1 MLPWNVSIRIVK
13 LMRIYFKMRD
23 YFPFLLTLICSFAL
37 IVSCGDSISIS
48 EDSEKKDVSNSIPIM
63 SGSSPYL
70 PKVNEIDIDLGDSK
84 GSPKELEAVWEAWAI
99 LNKEHV
105 DRNTF
110 NSDEF
115 EESAIKGLINSVND
129 QHTSYI
135 DPVVL
140 EIEQTDLS
148 GEFEGIGAHVRIR
161 ADGAIQIISPIE
173 GGPAESAGIK
183 PGDIILSVDGESLE
197 GFSLLEAVS
206 KIRGPRGSEVEL
218 LVKHVGQLEPVTINV
233 VRDVIA
239 LPSVLVRSEPGDK
252 IAHIRIT
259 EFKEDTPERLQESLT
274 QLLVNGEA
282 EGLILDV
289 RNNPGGYLQKV
300 FQIADM
306 FLNESIILIEQ
317 RKDNEVIWESS
328 DGGLAVDV
336 PLVLLVNRYSAS
348 GSEILMG
355 AFQDTDR
362 AKVVG
367 ERTFG
372 KGTVNMFKKLSNGGG
387 LYMSIGRWYTP
398 DRRIIEGEGL
408 EPDIEVTDRDPK
420 EADIK
425 QIEKAKE
432 ILDSLINS

>member
-1 MLPWNVSIRIVK
+1 MFSIRIVK

-259 EFKEDTPERLQESLT
+259 EFKEDTPERLRESLT

>member
-1 MLPWNVSIRIVK
+1 
-13 LMRIYFKMRD
+13 MRIYFKMRD

-259 EFKEDTPERLQESLT
+259 EFKEDTPERLQESLN

>member
-1 MLPWNVSIRIVK
+1 MLPCNVSIRIVK

-23 YFPFLLTLICSFAL
+23 FFRFFLTLICSVTF

-48 EDSEKKDVSNSIPIM
+48 EDTEKKDVSNSIPIM

-140 EIEQTDLS
+140 DIEQTDLS

>member
-1 MLPWNVSIRIVK
+1 MFSIRIVK

>member
-1 MLPWNVSIRIVK
+1 MNSYSRFLVTSI
-13 LMRIYFKMRD
+13 FTCA
-23 YFPFLLTLICSFAL
+23 LLFACSE
-37 IVSCGDSISIS
+37 DISIS
-48 EDSEKKDVSNSIPIM
+48 ETSEKAESTVDAENENSNA
-63 SGSSPYL
+63 PYL
-70 PKVNEIDIDLGDSK
+70 PKLNEENIDLGSSK
-84 GSPKELEAVWEAWAI
+84 GTPSELEAVWEAWAI

-105 DRNTF
+105 DRNSF
-110 NSDEF
+110 DSEEF
-115 EESAIKGLINSVND
+115 EESAIKGLISSVDD
-129 QHTSYI
+129 QHTAYI

-161 ADGAIQIISPIE
+161 EDGAIQIISPIE

-197 GFSLLEAVS
+197 GSSLLEAVS
-206 KIRGPRGSEVEL
+206 MIRGPRGSSVEL
-218 LVKHVGQLEPVTINV
+218 LVKHVGQLDPVLISV

-239 LPSVLVRSEPGDK
+239 HPSVLVRSEPEDE

-259 EFKEDTPERLQESLT
+259 EFKGDTPERLREVLT
-274 QLLVNGEA
+274 QISEDSA
-282 EGLILDV
+282 EGLTLDL
-289 RNNPGGYLQKV
+289 RNNPGGYLQQV
-300 FQIADM
+300 FRIADM
-306 FLNESIILIEQ
+306 FLGKSVILIEQ
-317 RKDNEVIWESS
+317 RKDEEVIWESS
-328 DGGLAVDV
+328 KGGIAVDI
-336 PLVLLVNRYSAS
+336 PLVILVNRYSAS

-355 AFQDTDR
+355 AFQDSGR
-362 AKVVG
+362 ATAIG

-408 EPDIEVTDRDPK
+408 EPDIEVIDRDPK
-420 EADIK
+420 EADII

-432 ILDSLINS
+432 IHSGLIRS

>member
-1 MLPWNVSIRIVK
+1 MNSYSR
-13 LMRIYFKMRD
+13 
-23 YFPFLLTLICSFAL
+23 LLVTLIFTCGLLFA
-37 IVSCGDSISIS
+37 CAEDISIS
-48 EDSEKKDVSNSIPIM
+48 ETSEKVETTVDPENENSNA
-63 SGSSPYL
+63 PYL
-70 PKVNEIDIDLGDSK
+70 PQLDEKNIDLGSSK
-84 GSPKELEAVWEAWAI
+84 GTPSELEAVWEAWAI

-105 DRNTF
+105 DRNSF
-110 NSDEF
+110 DSEEF
-115 EESAIKGLINSVND
+115 EESAIKGLISSVDD
-129 QHTSYI
+129 QHTAYI

-161 ADGAIQIISPIE
+161 EDGAIQIISPIE

-197 GFSLLEAVS
+197 GSSLLEAVS
-206 KIRGPRGSEVEL
+206 MIRGPRGSSVEL
-218 LVKHVGQLEPVTINV
+218 LVKHVGQLDPVLISV

-239 LPSVLVRSEPGDK
+239 LPSVLVRSEPGDE

-259 EFKEDTPERLQESLT
+259 EFKGDTPERLREVLIPIIED
-274 QLLVNGEA
+274 GA
-282 EGLILDV
+282 EGLILDL
-289 RNNPGGYLQKV
+289 RNNPGGYLQQV
-300 FQIADM
+300 FRIADM
-306 FLNESIILIEQ
+306 FLGKSVILIEQ
-317 RKDNEVIWESS
+317 RKDEEVIWESS
-328 DGGLAVDV
+328 EGGIAVDI
-336 PLVLLVNRYSAS
+336 PLVILVNRYSAS

-355 AFQDTDR
+355 AFQDSGR
-362 AKVVG
+362 ATVIG

-408 EPDIEVTDRDPK
+408 EPDIEVIDRDPK
-420 EADIK
+420 EADIM

-432 ILDSLINS
+432 ILSGLIRS

>member
-259 EFKEDTPERLQESLT
+259 EFKEDTPERLQESLN

>member
-1 MLPWNVSIRIVK
+1 
-13 LMRIYFKMRD
+13 MRIYFKMRD
-23 YFPFLLTLICSFAL
+23 YFLFLLTLICSFAL

-259 EFKEDTPERLQESLT
+259 EFKEDTPERLQESLN

>member
-1 MLPWNVSIRIVK
+1 MLPCNVSIRIVK

-70 PKVNEIDIDLGDSK
+70 PEVNEIDIDLGDSK

-259 EFKEDTPERLQESLT
+259 EFKEDTPERLQESLNE
-274 QLLVNGEA
+274 LLVNGEA

-317 RKDNEVIWESS
+317 SKDNEVIW
-328 DGGLAVDV
+328 
-336 PLVLLVNRYSAS
+336 
-348 GSEILMG
+348 
-355 AFQDTDR
+355 
-362 AKVVG
+362 
-367 ERTFG
+367 
-372 KGTVNMFKKLSNGGG
+372 
-387 LYMSIGRWYTP
+387 
-398 DRRIIEGEGL
+398 
-408 EPDIEVTDRDPK
+408 
-420 EADIK
+420 
-425 QIEKAKE
+425 
-432 ILDSLINS
+432 

>member
-110 NSDEF
+110 NADEF

-259 EFKEDTPERLQESLT
+259 EFKEDTPERLQESLN

>member
-1 MLPWNVSIRIVK
+1 LK
-13 LMRIYFKMRD
+13 
-23 YFPFLLTLICSFAL
+23 
-37 IVSCGDSISIS
+37 
-48 EDSEKKDVSNSIPIM
+48 
-63 SGSSPYL
+63 
-70 PKVNEIDIDLGDSK
+70 
-84 GSPKELEAVWEAWAI
+84 
-99 LNKEHV
+99 
-105 DRNTF
+105 
-110 NSDEF
+110 
-115 EESAIKGLINSVND
+115 
-129 QHTSYI
+129 
-135 DPVVL
+135 
-140 EIEQTDLS
+140 
-148 GEFEGIGAHVRIR
+148 
-161 ADGAIQIISPIE
+161 
-173 GGPAESAGIK
+173 
-183 PGDIILSVDGESLE
+183 
-197 GFSLLEAVS
+197 
-206 KIRGPRGSEVEL
+206 
-218 LVKHVGQLEPVTINV
+218 
-233 VRDVIA
+233 
-239 LPSVLVRSEPGDK
+239 
-252 IAHIRIT
+252 
-259 EFKEDTPERLQESLT
+259 
-274 QLLVNGEA
+274 
-282 EGLILDV
+282 
-289 RNNPGGYLQKV
+289 
-300 FQIADM
+300 

>member
-398 DRRIIEGEGL
+398 DRRFIEGEGL

>member
-1 MLPWNVSIRIVK
+1 
-13 LMRIYFKMRD
+13 MRIYFKMRD

>member
-1 MLPWNVSIRIVK
+1 MNSYSR
-13 LMRIYFKMRD
+13 
-23 YFPFLLTLICSFAL
+23 LLITLIFTCGLLFA
-37 IVSCGDSISIS
+37 CAEDISIS
-48 EDSEKKDVSNSIPIM
+48 ETSEKVETTVDPENENSNA
-63 SGSSPYL
+63 PYL
-70 PKVNEIDIDLGDSK
+70 PKLNEENIDLGSSK
-84 GSPKELEAVWEAWAI
+84 GTPSELEAVWEAWAI

-105 DRNTF
+105 DRNSF
-110 NSDEF
+110 DSEEF
-115 EESAIKGLINSVND
+115 EESAIKGLISSVDD
-129 QHTSYI
+129 QHTAYI

-161 ADGAIQIISPIE
+161 EDGAIQIISPIE

-197 GFSLLEAVS
+197 GSSLLEAVS
-206 KIRGPRGSEVEL
+206 MIRGPRGSSVEL
-218 LVKHVGQLEPVTINV
+218 LVKHVGQLDPVLISV

-239 LPSVLVRSEPGDK
+239 LPSVLVRSEPEDE

-259 EFKEDTPERLQESLT
+259 EFKGDTPERLREVLIPIIED
-274 QLLVNGEA
+274 GA
-282 EGLILDV
+282 EGLILDL
-289 RNNPGGYLQKV
+289 RNNPGGYLQQV
-300 FQIADM
+300 FRIADM
-306 FLNESIILIEQ
+306 FLGKSVILIEQ
-317 RKDNEVIWESS
+317 RKDEEVIWESS
-328 DGGLAVDV
+328 EGGIAVDI
-336 PLVLLVNRYSAS
+336 PLVILVNRYSAS

-355 AFQDTDR
+355 AFQDSGR
-362 AKVVG
+362 ATVIG

-408 EPDIEVTDRDPK
+408 EPDIEVIDRDPK
-420 EADIK
+420 EADIM

-432 ILDSLINS
+432 ILSGLIRS

>member
-1 MLPWNVSIRIVK
+1 MLPCNVSIRIVK

-23 YFPFLLTLICSFAL
+23 YFRFLLTLICSFAF

-48 EDSEKKDVSNSIPIM
+48 EDTEKNDVSNSIPIM

>member
-1 MLPWNVSIRIVK
+1 
-13 LMRIYFKMRD
+13 
-23 YFPFLLTLICSFAL
+23 
-37 IVSCGDSISIS
+37 
-48 EDSEKKDVSNSIPIM
+48 M

-259 EFKEDTPERLQESLT
+259 EFKEDTPERLRESLT

-306 FLNESIILIEQ
+306 FLNQSIILIEQ

>member
-1 MLPWNVSIRIVK
+1 MLPCNVSIRIVK

-23 YFPFLLTLICSFAL
+23 YFRFLLTLICSFAF

-48 EDSEKKDVSNSIPIM
+48 EDTEKNDVSNSIPIM

-259 EFKEDTPERLQESLT
+259 EFKEDTPERLRESLT

>member
-1 MLPWNVSIRIVK
+1 MLPCNVSIRIVK

-259 EFKEDTPERLQESLT
+259 EFKEDTPERLQESLN

>member
-1 MLPWNVSIRIVK
+1 
-13 LMRIYFKMRD
+13 MRD

-259 EFKEDTPERLQESLT
+259 EFKEDTPERLQESLN

>member
-1 MLPWNVSIRIVK
+1 
-13 LMRIYFKMRD
+13 MRD

>member
-1 MLPWNVSIRIVK
+1 MFSIRIVK

-259 EFKEDTPERLQESLT
+259 EFKEDTPERLQESLNE
-274 QLLVNGEA
+274 LLVNGEA

>member
-1 MLPWNVSIRIVK
+1 MNFHFEKHTI
-13 LMRIYFKMRD
+13 
-23 YFPFLLTLICSFAL
+23 
-37 IVSCGDSISIS
+37 
-48 EDSEKKDVSNSIPIM
+48 EKKDVSNSIPIM

>member
-259 EFKEDTPERLQESLT
+259 EFKEDTPERLQESLNE
-274 QLLVNGEA
+274 LLVNGEA

>member
-259 EFKEDTPERLQESLT
+259 EFKEDTPERLQESLNE
-274 QLLVNGEA
+274 LLVNGEA

-348 GSEILMG
+348 GSEILIG

>member
-1 MLPWNVSIRIVK
+1 MLPCNVSIRIVK

-23 YFPFLLTLICSFAL
+23 YFRFLLTLICSFAF

-48 EDSEKKDVSNSIPIM
+48 EDTEKNDVSNSIPIM

-306 FLNESIILIEQ
+306 FLNQSIILIEQ

>member
-1 MLPWNVSIRIVK
+1 MLPCNVSIRIVK

-23 YFPFLLTLICSFAL
+23 YFRFLLTLICSFAF

-48 EDSEKKDVSNSIPIM
+48 EDTEKKDVSNSIPIM

-140 EIEQTDLS
+140 DIEQTDLS

-259 EFKEDTPERLQESLT
+259 EFKEDTPERLRESLT